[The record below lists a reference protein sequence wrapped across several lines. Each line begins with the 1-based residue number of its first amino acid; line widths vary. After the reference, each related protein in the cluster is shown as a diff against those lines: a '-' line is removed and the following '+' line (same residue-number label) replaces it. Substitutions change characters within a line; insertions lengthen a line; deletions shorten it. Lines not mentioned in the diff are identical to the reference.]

1 VYAPE
6 KRSVVNGRDRGGVE
20 VDGAFAA
27 ALACSF
33 TGLTIQ

>member
-6 KRSVVNGRDRGGVE
+6 KRSIVNGRDRGGVE
-20 VDGAFAA
+20 VNGAFGA
-27 ALACSF
+27 ALACGF